1 MPSPFNNVKKNRDKK
16 KKPMG
21 TQSLAEVDLG
31 TIRKGSN
38 RSYTSSGP
46 RIIGNNF
53 KSTSYQTTLPKAP
66 QVKKMSLKP
75 NYPEPAKQIK
85 VDYIPPR
92 PVRRPTRQSYD
103 NVVKQPTKLNPIIEA
118 YTPPQF
124 EGAEPLAQTQQ
135 KKIYSTFKQ
144 QMQQLKNR

>member
-16 KKPMG
+16 KKPVG
-21 TQSLAEVDLG
+21 TQTLAEVDLG
-31 TIRKGSN
+31 TIRKGSSRDN
-38 RSYTSSGP
+38 YSWGGSYTSSGP
-46 RIIGNNF
+46 RIIGSNF
-53 KSTSYQTTLPKAP
+53 KKTLPSAPRDKMEFAKPP
-66 QVKKMSLKP
+66 QVM
-75 NYPEPAKQIK
+75 QTK
-85 VDYIPPR
+85 VEYREPR
-92 PVRRPTRQSYD
+92 PVRKPTRQSYD
-103 NVVKQPTKLNPIIEA
+103 NVINKPTKLNPIIEA